1 MADNPNQNQIDK
13 LKKQFAKNRGTKGDD
28 KKPGTP
34 KKGGNKFNFYWI
46 YIIVFALFI
55 GMQIF
60 TAMSFSTKN
69 STYQE
74 FEQALELEDVDHVN
88 ILNDRKVQV
97 FIKEES
103 LRESERYDE
112 VSKTNFSDAVN
123 PGPHYVFEM
132 PSTTFEDRLKDYYE
146 ARDINDRIPV
156 NYQTQDNFLGDIV
169 SWVLPLVL
177 MVAVWMFLMRR
188 MSGGGAGGAGGG
200 SQIFNIGKSRAK
212 VYDKDTEVKT
222 TFAEVAGMTGA
233 KEEVLEVVDFLKNP
247 KKYTDLG
254 GRIPKGVML
263 SGPPGTGKTL
273 LAKAVAGE
281 AKVPFFSLSG
291 SDFVE
296 MFVGVGASRVR
307 DLFKQAKEKSP
318 CIIFIDEIDA
328 IGRARGKNNFSGGND
343 ERENTLNQLLTEMD
357 GFGTN
362 EHVIVM
368 AATNRADILDRA
380 LMRAGRFDRIIYVDL
395 PELTEREAIFE
406 VHLKG
411 IKTDDSVDVGLL
423 SKQTPGFSGAD
434 IANVCN
440 EAALIAARKEKKEV
454 GKQDFLDAVDRIVGG
469 LEKKTKIITESEKK
483 VIAYHEAGHAATSWL
498 LEHAAPLVKVTIV
511 PRGRSLGAAWYL
523 PEERQITTADQ
534 MLDEM
539 CATMGGR
546 AAEKVIFDKISTGAL
561 SDLEKVTKQA
571 RAMVTVYGLND
582 VLGNVTYY
590 DSQGQNEYAMDK
602 PYSEHTAETIDQE
615 ISKIIEKQY
624 ERAIEMLENNR
635 EKLDQLANL
644 LLEKEVIF
652 KENVEEIF
660 GKRPWDKEEEKVE
673 EAAASTETDS
683 AVNAE
688 ELASIEA
695 TVEESIEDTN
705 KVTPSVEADTSSD
718 IAASKEE

>member
-1 MADNPNQNQIDK
+1 MSDKGNQNQIDK
-13 LKKQFAKNRGTKGDD
+13 LKKQFAKNNNQGG
-28 KKPGTP
+28 KPGGP
-34 KKGGNKFNFYWI
+34 KKSGFNFYWV
-46 YIIVFALFI
+46 YAIVFALFI

-60 TAMSFSTKN
+60 SAMSFRAKSSN
-69 STYQE
+69 FRD
-74 FEQALELEDVDHVN
+74 FEQSLELGDVERVN
-88 ILNDRKVQV
+88 IVNEKTIQV

-103 LRESERYDE
+103 LLENERYEE
-112 VSKTNFSDAVN
+112 VRNSNLSDAVN

-132 PSTTFEDRLKDYYE
+132 PATAFEDRLKDYYE
-146 ARDINDRIPV
+146 DRINDEPIAV
-156 NYQTQDNFLGDIV
+156 NYETQENFLGDII

-177 MVAVWMFLMRR
+177 MIAVWLFIMRR
-188 MSGGGAGGAGGG
+188 MSGGGGAPGGGGG

-212 VYDKDTEVKT
+212 VFDKDTEVKT
-222 TFAEVAGMTGA
+222 TFNEVAGMTGA
-233 KEEVLEVVDFLKNP
+233 KEEVLEIVDFLKNP
-247 KKYTDLG
+247 KKYTELG

-328 IGRARGKNNFSGGND
+328 IGRARGKNNFTGGND

-395 PELTEREAIFE
+395 PELNEREAIFG

-411 IKTDDSVDVGLL
+411 IKTDDTVDVALL

-440 EAALIAARKEKKEV
+440 EAALIAARNNKSFV
-454 GKQDFLDAVDRIVGG
+454 DKQDFNDAIDRIVGG
-469 LEKKTKIITESEKK
+469 LEKKTKIITPQEKK
-483 VIAYHEAGHAATSWL
+483 VIAYHEAGHAAVSWL
-498 LEHAAPLVKVTIV
+498 LEYAAPLVKVTIV

-523 PEERQITTADQ
+523 PEERQITTAEQ
-534 MLDEM
+534 MQDEM

-546 AAEKVIFDKISTGAL
+546 AAEKVVFDKISTGAL

-571 RAMVTVYGLND
+571 RAMVTIYGLND
-582 VLGNVTYY
+582 KLGNITYY
-590 DSQGQNEYAMDK
+590 DSQGQNDYAMDK
-602 PYSEHTAETIDQE
+602 PYSQETAVIIDAE
-615 ISKIIEKQY
+615 ISKIIEAEY
-624 ERAIEMLENNR
+624 DRAIKILSENR
-635 EKLDQLANL
+635 DKLDALANL

-660 GKRPWDKEEEKVE
+660 GKRPWDKEETEDTTAEVVESTAPE
-673 EAAASTETDS
+673 EAAPAAESSQDTE
-683 AVNAE
+683 
-688 ELASIEA
+688 
-695 TVEESIEDTN
+695 
-705 KVTPSVEADTSSD
+705 
-718 IAASKEE
+718 

>member
-1 MADNPNQNQIDK
+1 MSEKGNQNQIDK
-13 LKKQFAKNRGTKGDD
+13 LKKQFAKNNNQ
-28 KKPGTP
+28 
-34 KKGGNKFNFYWI
+34 GNKPNGPKRSGFNFYWV
-46 YIIVFALFI
+46 YAIIFALFI

-60 TAMSFSTKN
+60 SAMSFRAKN
-69 STYQE
+69 SNFRD
-74 FEQALELEDVDHVN
+74 FEQKLELGDVERVN
-88 ILNDRKVQV
+88 IVNEKTIQV
-97 FIKEES
+97 FIKEER
-103 LRESERYDE
+103 LLENERYEE
-112 VSKTNFSDAVN
+112 VRNSNLSDAVN

-132 PSTTFEDRLKDYYE
+132 PATAFEDRLKDYYE
-146 ARDINDRIPV
+146 DRSSEEPIAV
-156 NYQTQDNFLGDIV
+156 NYETQENFIGDII

-177 MVAVWMFLMRR
+177 MIAVWLFIMRR
-188 MSGGGAGGAGGG
+188 MSGGGGAPGGGGG

-212 VYDKDTEVKT
+212 VFDKDTEVKT
-222 TFAEVAGMTGA
+222 TFNEVAGMTGA
-233 KEEVLEVVDFLKNP
+233 KEEVLEIVDFLKNP
-247 KKYTDLG
+247 KKYTELG

-328 IGRARGKNNFSGGND
+328 IGRARGKNNFTGGND

-395 PELTEREAIFE
+395 PELNEREAIFG

-411 IKTDDSVDVGLL
+411 IKTNDSVDVALL

-440 EAALIAARKEKKEV
+440 EAALIAARKNKDFV
-454 GKQDFLDAVDRIVGG
+454 DKQDFNDAIDRIVGG
-469 LEKKTKIITESEKK
+469 LEKKTKIITPEEKK
-483 VIAYHEAGHAATSWL
+483 VIAYHEAGHAAVSWL

-523 PEERQITTADQ
+523 PEERQITTAEQ
-534 MLDEM
+534 MQDEM

-546 AAEKVIFDKISTGAL
+546 AAEKVVFDKISTGAL

-571 RAMVTVYGLND
+571 RAMVTIYGLND
-582 VLGNVTYY
+582 KLGNITYY

-602 PYSEHTAETIDQE
+602 PYSQETAVVIDEE
-615 ISKIIEKQY
+615 ISKIIEAEY
-624 ERAIEMLENNR
+624 DRAIDILSNNR
-635 EKLDQLANL
+635 EKLDALANL
-644 LLEKEVIF
+644 LLDKEVIF

-660 GKRPWDKEEEKVE
+660 GKRPWDKEETEDTTAEVVATEAPSETVE
-673 EAAASTETDS
+673 TTEPTEAPA
-683 AVNAE
+683 AE
-688 ELASIEA
+688 ETPKEA
-695 TVEESIEDTN
+695 E
-705 KVTPSVEADTSSD
+705 
-718 IAASKEE
+718 

>member
-1 MADNPNQNQIDK
+1 MSDKGNQNQIDK
-13 LKKQFAKNRGTKGDD
+13 LKKQFAKNNNQGG
-28 KKPGTP
+28 KPGGP
-34 KKGGNKFNFYWI
+34 KKSGFNFYWV
-46 YIIVFALFI
+46 YAIVFALFI

-60 TAMSFSTKN
+60 SAMSFRAKN
-69 STYQE
+69 SNFRD
-74 FEQALELEDVDHVN
+74 FEQSLELGDVERVN
-88 ILNDRKVQV
+88 IVNEKTIQV

-103 LRESERYDE
+103 LLENERYEE
-112 VSKTNFSDAVN
+112 VRNSNLSDAVN

-132 PSTTFEDRLKDYYE
+132 PATAFEDRLKDYYQDR
-146 ARDINDRIPV
+146 ANDEPIAV
-156 NYQTQDNFLGDIV
+156 NYETRENFLGDII

-177 MVAVWMFLMRR
+177 MIAVWLFIMRR
-188 MSGGGAGGAGGG
+188 MSGGGGAPGGGGG

-212 VYDKDTEVKT
+212 VFDKDTEVKT
-222 TFAEVAGMTGA
+222 TFNEVAGMTGA
-233 KEEVLEVVDFLKNP
+233 KEEVLEIVDFLKNP
-247 KKYTDLG
+247 KKYTELG

-328 IGRARGKNNFSGGND
+328 IGRARGKNNFTGGND

-395 PELTEREAIFE
+395 PELNEREAIFG

-411 IKTDDSVDVGLL
+411 IKTDDSVDVALL

-440 EAALIAARKEKKEV
+440 EAALIAARNNKSFV
-454 GKQDFLDAVDRIVGG
+454 DKQDFNDAIDRIVGG
-469 LEKKTKIITESEKK
+469 LEKKTKIITPQEKK
-483 VIAYHEAGHAATSWL
+483 VIAYHEAGHAAVSWL

-523 PEERQITTADQ
+523 PEERQITTAEQ
-534 MLDEM
+534 MQDEM

-546 AAEKVIFDKISTGAL
+546 AAEKVVFDKISTGAL

-571 RAMVTVYGLND
+571 RAMVTIYGLNEK
-582 VLGNVTYY
+582 LGNITYY
-590 DSQGQNEYAMDK
+590 DSQGQNDYAMDK
-602 PYSEHTAETIDQE
+602 PYSQETAVIIDAE
-615 ISKIIEKQY
+615 ISKIIEAEY
-624 ERAIEMLENNR
+624 DRAIKILSENR
-635 EKLDQLANL
+635 DKLDALANL

-660 GKRPWDKEEEKVE
+660 GKRPWDKEETEDTTAEVLE
-673 EAAASTETDS
+673 TTEAAAP
-683 AVNAE
+683 APAAE
-688 ELASIEA
+688 ASEEA
-695 TVEESIEDTN
+695 E
-705 KVTPSVEADTSSD
+705 
-718 IAASKEE
+718 

>member
-1 MADNPNQNQIDK
+1 MSEKGNQNQIDK
-13 LKKQFAKNRGTKGDD
+13 LKKQFAKNNNQGG
-28 KKPGTP
+28 KPNGP
-34 KKGGNKFNFYWI
+34 KRSGFNFYWV
-46 YIIVFALFI
+46 YAIIFALFI

-60 TAMSFSTKN
+60 SAMSFRAKN
-69 STYQE
+69 SNFRD
-74 FEQALELEDVDHVN
+74 FEQKLELGDVERVN
-88 ILNDRKVQV
+88 IVNEKTIQV
-97 FIKEES
+97 FIKEER
-103 LRESERYDE
+103 LLENERYEE
-112 VSKTNFSDAVN
+112 VRNSNLSDAVN

-132 PSTTFEDRLKDYYE
+132 PATAFEDRLKDYYE
-146 ARDINDRIPV
+146 DRSSEEPIAV
-156 NYQTQDNFLGDIV
+156 NYETQENFIGDII

-177 MVAVWMFLMRR
+177 MIAVWLFIMRR
-188 MSGGGAGGAGGG
+188 MSGGGGAPGGGGG

-212 VYDKDTEVKT
+212 VFDKDTEVKT
-222 TFAEVAGMTGA
+222 TFNEVAGMTGA
-233 KEEVLEVVDFLKNP
+233 KEEVLEIVDFLKNP

-328 IGRARGKNNFSGGND
+328 IGRARGKNNFTGGND

-395 PELTEREAIFE
+395 PELNEREAIFG

-411 IKTDDSVDVGLL
+411 IKTNDSVDVALL

-440 EAALIAARKEKKEV
+440 EAALIAARKNKDFV
-454 GKQDFLDAVDRIVGG
+454 DKQDFNDAIDRIVGG
-469 LEKKTKIITESEKK
+469 LEKKTKIITPEEKK
-483 VIAYHEAGHAATSWL
+483 VIAYHEAGHAAVSWL

-523 PEERQITTADQ
+523 PEERQITTAEQ
-534 MLDEM
+534 MQDEM

-546 AAEKVIFDKISTGAL
+546 AAEKVVFDKISTGAL

-571 RAMVTVYGLND
+571 RAMVTIYGLND
-582 VLGNVTYY
+582 KLGNITYY

-602 PYSEHTAETIDQE
+602 PYSQETAVVIDEE
-615 ISKIIEKQY
+615 ISKIIEAEY
-624 ERAIEMLENNR
+624 DRAIDILSNNR
-635 EKLDQLANL
+635 EKLDALANL
-644 LLEKEVIF
+644 LLDKEVIF

-660 GKRPWDKEEEKVE
+660 GKRPWDKEE
-673 EAAASTETDS
+673 
-683 AVNAE
+683 
-688 ELASIEA
+688 
-695 TVEESIEDTN
+695 IEDTTAE
-705 KVTPSVEADTSSD
+705 VVATEETTAVVEPTEPTEAPAAEETPKEA
-718 IAASKEE
+718 E

>member
-13 LKKQFAKNRGTKGDD
+13 LKKQFAKNKGSIGDG
-28 KKPGTP
+28 KKPGSP

-55 GMQIF
+55 GMQIY
-60 TAMSFSTKN
+60 TAMSFSTKS

-74 FEQALELEDVDHVN
+74 FEQALELGDVDHVN

-103 LRESERYDE
+103 LRESERYDD
-112 VSKTNFSDAVN
+112 VSKTNYSDAIN

-132 PSTTFEDRLKDYYE
+132 PSTTFEDRIKGYYE
-146 ARDINDRIPV
+146 ERGIKDRIPV
-156 NYQTQDNFLGDIV
+156 NYQTQDNFLTDII
-169 SWVLPLVL
+169 SWVFPLVL

-188 MSGGGAGGAGGG
+188 MSGGAGGGAGGG

-212 VYDKDTEVKT
+212 VFDKDTEVKT
-222 TFAEVAGMTGA
+222 TFNDVAGMTGA

-395 PELTEREAIFE
+395 PELTEREAIFG

-411 IKTDDSVDVGLL
+411 IKTDDTVDVALL

-440 EAALIAARKEKKEV
+440 EAALIAARKEKKAV

-469 LEKKTKIITESEKK
+469 LEKKTKIITEAEKK

-546 AAEKVIFDKISTGAL
+546 AAEKVIFNKISTGAL

-602 PYSEHTAETIDQE
+602 PYSEQTAETIDQE

-660 GKRPWDKEEEKVE
+660 GKRPWDKEEEKKEVTAE
-673 EAAASTETDS
+673 AIPAAA
-683 AVNAE
+683 AE
-688 ELASIEA
+688 APTSDEVK
-695 TVEESIEDTN
+695 TEESTEDTN
-705 KVTPSVEADTSSD
+705 NVGIEEEADTYTD
-718 IAASKEE
+718 VAAAKEE

>member
-1 MADNPNQNQIDK
+1 MSEKGNQNQIDK
-13 LKKQFAKNRGTKGDD
+13 LKKQFASNNKGN
-28 KKPGTP
+28 KPSGP
-34 KKGGNKFNFYWI
+34 KKSKFNFYWV
-46 YIIVFALFI
+46 YAIVFALFI
-55 GMQIF
+55 GMQVF
-60 TAMSFSTKN
+60 GYMSFQPKESN
-69 STYQE
+69 FRE
-74 FEQALELEDVDHVN
+74 FEQSLELGDVERVN
-88 ILNDRKVQV
+88 IVNEKTIQV
-97 FIKEES
+97 FIRAES
-103 LRESERYDE
+103 LADSERYED
-112 VSKTNFSDAVN
+112 VRNSDLSKEIN
-123 PGPHYVFEM
+123 PGPHYFFEM
-132 PSTTFEDRLKDYYE
+132 PAAAFENRLKNYYDE
-146 ARDINDRIPV
+146 RSQEDEITV
-156 NYQTQDNFLGDIV
+156 NYETRENFFGDII
-169 SWVLPLVL
+169 SWVLPLLL
-177 MVAVWMFLMRR
+177 MIGVWLFIMRR
-188 MSGGGAGGAGGG
+188 MSGAGGAPGGGG

-212 VYDKDTEVKT
+212 VFDKDTEVKT
-222 TFAEVAGMTGA
+222 TFDEVAGMTGA
-233 KEEVLEVVDFLKNP
+233 KEEVLEIVDFLKNP

-328 IGRARGKNNFSGGND
+328 IGRARGKNNFTGGND

-395 PELTEREAIFE
+395 PELNEREAIFG
-406 VHLKG
+406 VHLKE
-411 IKTDDSVDVGLL
+411 IKTNKSVDVALL

-440 EAALIAARKEKKEV
+440 EAALIAARKNKKSV
-454 GKQDFLDAVDRIVGG
+454 DKQDFNDAIDRIVGG
-469 LEKKTKIITESEKK
+469 LEKKTKIITPEEKK
-483 VIAYHEAGHAATSWL
+483 VIAYHEAGHAAISWL

-523 PEERQITTADQ
+523 PEERQITTAEQ
-534 MLDEM
+534 MLDEI

-546 AAEKVIFDKISTGAL
+546 AAEKVVFDKISTGAL

-571 RAMVTVYGLND
+571 RAMVTIYGLND
-582 VLGNVTYY
+582 KLGNITFY

-602 PYSEHTAETIDQE
+602 PYSQETAVIIDEE
-615 ISKIIEKQY
+615 ISKLIEAEY
-624 ERAIEMLENNR
+624 ERAIQVLSDNR
-635 EKLDQLANL
+635 DKLDQLANI

-660 GKRPWDKEEEKVE
+660 GKRPWDKEERTDKKSSEPEALEKEKPTEGE
-673 EAAASTETDS
+673 E
-683 AVNAE
+683 VV
-688 ELASIEA
+688 
-695 TVEESIEDTN
+695 TVDE
-705 KVTPSVEADTSSD
+705 
-718 IAASKEE
+718 